1 MIQSR
6 PAMEADVSV
15 QLGAFQLEAAF
26 TAPDGV
32 TGLFGPSGSGKTTLL
47 HLIAGLIKPDR
58 GRISA
63 RGHVLFDHDLGW
75 NVPPHSRRIALV
87 HQDAQL
93 FPHLTVR
100 QNLAFAQWFAGR
112 REPPVG
118 HTQITSVLEIT
129 PLLDRRPGRLSGGE
143 KQRVA
148 LARAILAAP
157 DVLLMDEPLASLD
170 DALRQETLGLIARAR
185 DAVPLPMLYVSHR
198 AEEIRALAAHV
209 VKLDRGRIAVQGPP
223 ALVLAE

>member
-1 MIQSR
+1 MMQFR
-6 PAMEADVSV
+6 PAIEADVSL
-15 QLGAFQLEAAF
+15 QLGAFQLEASF
-26 TAPDGV
+26 TAPEGV

-47 HLIAGLIKPDR
+47 HLIAGLIRPDR

-63 RGHVLFDHDLGW
+63 RGHVLFDREVGR
-75 NVPPHSRRIALV
+75 NVPSHSRRIALV

-112 REPPVG
+112 RQPPVG
-118 HTQITSVLEIT
+118 HAQITSVLEIT

-198 AEEIRALAAHV
+198 AEEIRALAGHV
-209 VKLDRGRIAVQGPP
+209 VKLDRGRVTVEGPP
-223 ALVLAE
+223 ALVLPE

>member
-1 MIQSR
+1 MSALR
-6 PAMEADVSV
+6 PAITADVSLR
-15 QLGAFQLEAAF
+15 LGDFQLDAAF
-26 TAPDGV
+26 TAPEGV

-47 HLIAGLIKPDR
+47 HVIAGLLRADR
-58 GRISA
+58 GRIA
-63 RGHVLFDHDLGW
+63 AGQRVLFDHERGEDM
-75 NVPPHSRRIALV
+75 PAHRRRVALV

-100 QNLAFAQWFAGR
+100 QNLAFARWFAGA
-112 REPPVG
+112 REAPVTM
-118 HTQITSVLEIT
+118 HHITDVLEIA
-129 PLLDRRPGRLSGGE
+129 PLLERRPGRLSGGE

-170 DALRQETLGLIARAR
+170 DALRQETLGLIGRMR

-198 AEEIRALAAHV
+198 AGEIRALAAHV
-209 VKLDRGRIAVQGPP
+209 VKLDRGRVTEQGPP
-223 ALVLAE
+223 AAVLPG